1 MSDSLKAGLQAKAN
15 SLVPVD
21 GKKKEPQ
28 TIKDWIQA
36 SQKQIE
42 KALPGFMSMERF
54 CRIAVTAV
62 NSNPKLALCTPIS
75 FMGSLMQAAQL
86 GLEPNTPLGHA
97 YLIPYRIQGVLQ
109 AQFQMGYKG
118 IVDLCNRT
126 GEFKQIAAY
135 LIYENDYF
143 DVTMGLEDDVIYK
156 PYAMVIAFPLD
167 YFRNKNYDMEVVKR
181 IKQAKDKGKAL
192 WVFSKYNL
200 KNGGYGFN
208 VMSIDDCR
216 KHGQKYSKSFS
227 DSYSPWQTAPDMMYM
242 KTSLKQCLKFAP
254 MSVEMQRQ
262 LSTDETISTSL
273 NENMFESDK
282 VNIFNTIEGEFTS
295 EEISEE
301 PKTTITPA
309 PVTPPVIP
317 VTPITPIEEEKK
329 TRTYKKRDPVKE
341 EVKPV
346 VIEPSI
352 VEPIQETPQ
361 EKPPHVVSQKA
372 IDLIKAST
380 EFSGNS
386 DLKAYIKANYNTE
399 SGIEFKNYFY
409 NQATDEQIAN
419 YDIFLNSL
427 KIKRFSQLKEEFNGL
442 VIKLKMGN
450 EVFEFAKTVLGR
462 KKLDKIEEL
471 SIFEIERVIEALKDK
486 LSVEEEKR
494 VDNLADDFFQDMTE
508 EQAKELNEK
517 NRKLAEEG
525 KAGF

>member
-1 MSDSLKAGLQAKAN
+1 MSDSLKNSLKEKAN
-15 SLVPVD
+15 SLVPTD

-75 FMGSLMQAAQL
+75 FMGSLMQSAQL

-167 YFRNKNYDMEVVKR
+167 YFRNKNYDMEVIKR
-181 IKQAKDKGKAL
+181 IKGAKDKGKAL

-208 VMSIDDCR
+208 VMSIDDCK
-216 KHGQKYSKSFS
+216 KHGQRYSKSFS
-227 DSYSPWQTAPDMMYM
+227 DSYSPWQTSPETMYM

-262 LSTDETISTSL
+262 LSTDESISTSL

-282 VNIFNTIEGEFTS
+282 VNIFNTVDAESFTS
-295 EEISEE
+295 EEIPEE
-301 PKTTITPA
+301 PKKPVI
-309 PVTPPVIP
+309 VTPPVS
-317 VTPITPIEEEKK
+317 EEEKK
-329 TRTYKKRDPVKE
+329 TRTYKKRETVKE
-341 EVKPV
+341 PEKKEEPPV
-346 VIEPSI
+346 V
-352 VEPIQETPQ
+352 ETPQ
-361 EKPPHVVSQKA
+361 ELPPRI
-372 IDLIKAST
+372 IDQSTVELIRES
-380 EFSGNS
+380 S
-386 DLKAYIKANYNTE
+386 DFTKSPELQSYIKANYQTE
-399 SGIEFKNYFY
+399 SFLEFKNYIY
-409 NQATDEQIAN
+409 NKASKAEIDA
-419 YDIFLNSL
+419 YAIFLNSL
-427 KIKRFSQLKEEFNGL
+427 KTFKKQEEMKALAKKSEEKFEAETAKNM
-442 VIKLKMGN
+442 VIR
-450 EVFEFAKTVLGR
+450 EQVLGET
-462 KKLDKIEEL
+462 KEDEL
-471 SIFEIERVIEALKDK
+471 VNGFL
-486 LSVEEEKR
+486 
-494 VDNLADDFFQDMTE
+494 
-508 EQAKELNEK
+508 
-517 NRKLAEEG
+517 EEG
-525 KAGF
+525 KKLAVGQLPDDDSGNWENTMKGKK